1 MQVQISIRDKLG
13 QALAPVHLEVINE
26 SRNHNVPPN
35 SETHFKVVAVA
46 GAFSG
51 ENAVKRHRRV
61 YDILSEEMAGTVHA
75 LSLHL
80 YTPEEW
86 STAAVPDSPPCL
98 GGSSLGG
105 GNK

>member
-1 MQVQISIRDKLG
+1 MQIQDSIQNKLIA
-13 QALAPVHLEVINE
+13 ALAPVHLEVINE

-35 SETHFKVVAVA
+35 SETHFKVVAAA
-46 GAFSG
+46 GLFAG

-61 YDILSEEMAGTVHA
+61 YDILSDEMSGGVHA

-86 STAAVPDSPPCL
+86 TAVSVPDSPPCL
-98 GGSSLGG
+98 GGGR
-105 GNK
+105 K